1 MLSPPDR
8 HHTASKGTEAGAVW
22 VGIEGVASHENSSL
36 ALDTHRAGG
45 VGSQFIRCLSMVDAA
60 AAAARLAVR
69 QRPGRRHRGCSH
81 PRNFWPR
88 HRQRTGRGRR
98 AELDR
103 ARADRSA
110 AQREWD
116 RLQRELRIARHHLE
130 TARVDDAR
138 YAALAR
144 DGTISTQR
152 REQASNALVDADGRV
167 ATLLAAIEQARARV
181 TALDNTVRLA
191 ESRRDKAV
199 IVAPMSGTVLIKS
212 IEIGELAT
220 PGRSI
225 ATLVDLTRVELRIYV
240 PEGEIG
246 RIRLGDPARVRTDA
260 FPDRY
265 LDARVARV
273 DQDAQFTPR
282 DIHVPDERTRLVFGV
297 TLEIDNAD
305 GRLKPGMPSWS
316 CRCTWNTGPWWR

>member
-1 MLSPPDR
+1 MRIRAWLWTPIALVALAASSFAAYRWLTPPPLPPGLLYGSGR
-8 HHTASKGTEAGAVW
+8 VEGTEVAVTPEISGRVIASELVEGAPV
-22 VGIEGVASHENSSL
+22 
-36 ALDTHRAGG
+36 
-45 VGSQFIRCLSMVDAA
+45 
-60 AAAARLAVR
+60 
-69 QRPGRRHRGCSH
+69 
-81 PRNFWPR
+81 
-88 HRQRTGRGRR
+88 RTGQALVRLDDADVRV
-98 AELDR
+98 ELDR

-305 GRLKPGMPSWS
+305 GRLKPGMPADAWVRWDPSAAW
-316 CRCTWNTGPWWR
+316 PEALVVPK

>member
-1 MLSPPDR
+1 MRIRAWLWTPIALVALAAGSFAAYRWLTPPPLPPGLLYGSGR
-8 HHTASKGTEAGAVW
+8 VEGTEVAVTPEISGR
-22 VGIEGVASHENSSL
+22 VVASEL
-36 ALDTHRAGG
+36 VEGAPVRAGQ
-45 VGSQFIRCLSMVDAA
+45 VLVRLDDAD
-60 AAAARLAVR
+60 VR
-69 QRPGRRHRGCSH
+69 V
-81 PRNFWPR
+81 
-88 HRQRTGRGRR
+88 
-98 AELDR
+98 ELDR

-199 IVAPMSGTVLIKS
+199 IIAPMSGTVLIKS
-212 IEIGELAT
+212 IETGELAT

-225 ATLVDLTRVELRIYV
+225 ATLVDLSRVELRIYV

-246 RIRLGDPARVRTDA
+246 RIRLGNPARVRTDA

-305 GRLKPGMPSWS
+305 GRLKPGMPADAWVRWDPSAAW
-316 CRCTWNTGPWWR
+316 PEALVVPK